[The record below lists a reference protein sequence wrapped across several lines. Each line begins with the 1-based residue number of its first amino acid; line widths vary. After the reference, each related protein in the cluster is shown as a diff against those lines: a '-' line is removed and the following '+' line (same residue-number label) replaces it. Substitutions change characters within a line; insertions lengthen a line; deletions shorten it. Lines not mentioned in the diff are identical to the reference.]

1 MTFWNSRE
9 FPPSREEIISLLV
22 NRILLLFMLHRVD
35 EVQAFFLS
43 EFCFFPS
50 LFLTKI
56 YVLVFLLYLQGR
68 RELSA
73 VVHCYGG
80 GSCKITINSATT
92 AGEVKMF
99 FLLNLFETRPIRR
112 ASTLIRSLS
121 TNDCDGYENF
131 AWKVKSLYFKL
142 HRAYFICCFSFANLN
157 LLLFCRS
164 RWRRR
169 RRCLSSLIS
178 REPWKNWTFR
188 PCSPSCLFCDYDK
201 W

>member
-1 MTFWNSRE
+1 MKYSLFSLGILLFSFIIPNKNLRSCLFTLFAGPSWTFRSCT
-9 FPPSREEIISLLV
+9 LLWR
-22 NRILLLFMLHRVD
+22 RILQNNNQL
-35 EVQAFFLS
+35 
-43 EFCFFPS
+43 
-50 LFLTKI
+50 
-56 YVLVFLLYLQGR
+56 
-68 RELSA
+68 
-73 VVHCYGG
+73 CYYCWRG
-80 GSCKITINSATT
+80 KN
-92 AGEVKMF
+92 V

-178 REPWKNWTFR
+178 REPWKNLTFR